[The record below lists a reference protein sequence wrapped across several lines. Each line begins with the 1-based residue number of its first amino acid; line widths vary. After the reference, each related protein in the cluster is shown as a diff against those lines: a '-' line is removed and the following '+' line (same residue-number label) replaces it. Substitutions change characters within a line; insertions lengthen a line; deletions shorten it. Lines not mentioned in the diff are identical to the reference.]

1 MDNRAVAPVVGKLLA
16 AAIAVLYIAGTTAV
30 LLGGVVPEYRT
41 AAGEELSE
49 RTLAEAAATVE
60 RAVPETAADSVDTR
74 VRADLPPSIR
84 DTGYRLVLENG
95 TLRFDHPDSAL
106 EARTELQLPSRVDTV
121 ESTWESGDTL
131 VVVVSSEGTNRTV
144 ELTGEP

>member
-16 AAIAVLYIAGTTAV
+16 TAVAVLYIAGTTSL

-60 RAVPETAADSVDTR
+60 RAASAPESTAVAH
-74 VRADLPPSIR
+74 VRADLPPTIR
-84 DTGYRLVLENG
+84 GESYRLLLRNGALVL
-95 TLRFDHPDSAL
+95 DHHDPAL
-106 EARTELQLPSRVDTV
+106 DTRTELYLPSRVDTV
-121 ESTWESGDTL
+121 EGNWKSGDTL
-131 VVVVSSEGTNRTV
+131 VVRASGPEANRTV
-144 ELTGEP
+144 ELVAQS